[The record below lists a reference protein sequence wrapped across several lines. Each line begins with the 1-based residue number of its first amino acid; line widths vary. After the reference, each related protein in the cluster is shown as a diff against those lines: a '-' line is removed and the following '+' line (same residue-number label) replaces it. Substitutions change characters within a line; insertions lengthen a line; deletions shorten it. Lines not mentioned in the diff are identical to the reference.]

1 MRQVFSI
8 LGTIWSDIGKIN
20 TDLNMMLSSPLFRHK
35 DDPDSKKITLVKTKI
50 ETTETP
56 DEPSTPSGATP
67 DKMTPSKETG
77 EETVDKRPI

>member
-35 DDPDSKKITLVKTKI
+35 DDPDAEKITKVKTKI

-56 DEPSTPSGATP
+56 NEPSTPSVA
-67 DKMTPSKETG
+67 
-77 EETVDKRPI
+77 

>member
-35 DDPDSKKITLVKTKI
+35 DDPDAEKIT
-50 ETTETP
+50 
-56 DEPSTPSGATP
+56 
-67 DKMTPSKETG
+67 
-77 EETVDKRPI
+77 